1 MVMRTQA
8 LDISEF
14 RCIQA
19 TDIAVSVVFDQTG
32 REYTFAWQG
41 ANLAL
46 ARPRIVGGCG
56 SHAPEIVD
64 CLARAIAHQASQRIS
79 AKHDI
84 THAELDGLQLDLF
97 SPDERLGTPM
107 LHS

>member
-46 ARPRIVGGCG
+46 
-56 SHAPEIVD
+56 VD